1 MEATESAGMGTPMQG
16 IKALSKSVR
25 ELSSISEM
33 SDITKSTSELLTG
46 QTFKK
51 AQMKKRL
58 KALGGK
64 TEHKSVSQSTLIHS
78 TDDIPAN
85 DDTRSFRHSMSIVP
99 SVVSQIE
106 FSLISRCCELLRYR
120 LKWVWMMVLR
130 FYLGSGIITMFN
142 KFYFIDKNAN
152 IDTDN
157 LYP

>member
-16 IKALSKSVR
+16 IKALSKSAR

-64 TEHKSVSQSTLIHS
+64 MEHKSVSQSTLIHS
-78 TDDIPAN
+78 TDDIPS
-85 DDTRSFRHSMSIVP
+85 DDDGRKFRHSVSITT
-99 SVVSQIE
+99 SEVSQIE
-106 FSLISRCCELLRYR
+106 RNLISGFCG
-120 LKWVWMMVLR
+120 
-130 FYLGSGIITMFN
+130 F
-142 KFYFIDKNAN
+142 
-152 IDTDN
+152 
-157 LYP
+157 